1 MSVGRPSSQ
10 LWVNLLQYV
19 GWASP
24 NFVVDLVHA
33 IGVSKSEFIVFV
45 ETIKDS
51 VTSSLKISKA
61 IGIYNKFLQNSVL
74 RFNVTVIYAPTI
86 NSCK

>member
-1 MSVGRPSSQ
+1 M
-10 LWVNLLQYV
+10 LQPFL
-19 GWASP
+19 S
-24 NFVVDLVHA
+24 L
-33 IGVSKSEFIVFV
+33 KSEFIVFV

-86 NSCK
+86 NSCGTVNSFAQISSDILAEV

>member
-33 IGVSKSEFIVFV
+33 IGFSMAGAYCSSHFCMQKPRHCGGVKKSLSGE
-45 ETIKDS
+45 
-51 VTSSLKISKA
+51 
-61 IGIYNKFLQNSVL
+61 
-74 RFNVTVIYAPTI
+74 
-86 NSCK
+86 

>member
-1 MSVGRPSSQ
+1 M
-10 LWVNLLQYV
+10 
-19 GWASP
+19 ASLSLKNVTKVYKGNVKAVD
-24 NFVVDLVHA
+24 NFTMD
-33 IGVSKSEFIVFV
+33 IEDGEFIVFV

-51 VTSSLKISKA
+51 VTGSLKISKVV
-61 IGIYNKFLQNSVL
+61 GIYNKLLQNSVL